1 MYSGVTCIEQ
11 IWTTVNTVKLT
22 GGTPVSGIQ
31 LTFEGLCSF
40 NRKNAS
46 KINILPLTIAL
57 DMIRITVRIKL
68 GKIRWAEHVVCMVGR
83 D

>member
-1 MYSGVTCIEQ
+1 LS
-11 IWTTVNTVKLT
+11 

-57 DMIRITVRIKL
+57 GMIPITIRIKL
-68 GKIRWAEHVVCMVGR
+68 GKIRWAENVVCVVGK